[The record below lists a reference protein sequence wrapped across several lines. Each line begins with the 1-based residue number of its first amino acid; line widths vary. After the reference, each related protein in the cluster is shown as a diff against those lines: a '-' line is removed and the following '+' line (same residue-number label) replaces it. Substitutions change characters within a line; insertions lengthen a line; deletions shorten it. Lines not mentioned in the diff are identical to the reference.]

1 MSHELLLLAGRDRPL
16 ERVRRAALVRHAA
29 LAVPGAVSHL
39 FAETPHGAVALVES
53 APSGGDH
60 AEMEEHAGNL
70 RCHVATTPLG
80 LVVARRRVEDGR
92 SAGAEAGHVRLDIAD
107 DGSVELSTD
116 GVAFLP
122 CFWAEHRDQLYVST
136 HLASLVSLGVPADE
150 DPAAVLQYLV
160 MFHPLQ
166 HRTLLR
172 HAALVPPGG
181 HLRWNAS
188 DGATLSAHPL
198 FVPSDLAM
206 TDDEAVATFRHVWPA
221 VASDLFERNAA
232 SRTALALSGGLD
244 SRAIAVGSAALKL
257 RPLAYTYG
265 DDFRRETMAAR
276 RVAMRLELPHLTIPV
291 VDDRL
296 LHGVDGIA
304 ARLDG
309 AHGPAEMY
317 ESWFADLLRSIAD
330 VVING
335 LAGGPLWGDDKAVGL
350 VGRDAVLHHM
360 VARYSRD
367 AAAVVPFLA
376 TAGVDAVLECV
387 RTGILDSMSAWDF
400 SSRADT
406 AVYWKVANRQMRWG
420 NMLVNALR
428 RAGLQIEA
436 PFLDGRFLRFAARL
450 TPRQRANGSLYLRV
464 HREVFERTADIGR
477 SDDGNSPRSLSHV
490 YWSADASYARQLVA
504 LTRNHPVA
512 AGRRAL
518 RRSIQVGAD
527 ALAQGGLTRPA
538 DRVANRASVFP
549 AETWLRTGGTYADRL
564 ADLVGRA
571 VGAHPMLDDDFID
584 RSAVGIR
591 TGHAPASA
599 VTLGRVGTLALW
611 LTDYSARAE
620 AVRGVDVSHPTSG

>member
-1 MSHELLLLAGRDRPL
+1 MSHELLLLVGRDRPL
-16 ERVRRAALVRHAA
+16 ERARRAALVRHAA

-39 FAETPHGAVALVES
+39 FAETPHAAVALVES
-53 APSGGDH
+53 APPGGDH
-60 AEMEEHAGNL
+60 GEMEERAGNL
-70 RCHVATTPLG
+70 RCHVATTRLG
-80 LVVARRRVEDGR
+80 LAAARRTVEHGR
-92 SAGAEAGHVRLDIAD
+92 SAGAEAGHLRLAIAD

-122 CFWAEHRDQLYVST
+122 CFWAEHRDRLHVST

-172 HAALVPPGG
+172 HAALLPPGG

-188 DGATLSAHPL
+188 DGASLTAHPL

-206 TDDEAVATFRHVWPA
+206 TDDEAVATFRQIWPA
-221 VASDLFERNAA
+221 VVFDLFERNEG
-232 SRTALALSGGLD
+232 SRTALGLSGGLD
-244 SRAIAVGSAALKL
+244 SRAIAAGMAALNL
-257 RPLAYTYG
+257 RPLSYTYG

-296 LHGVDGIA
+296 LRGADGIA

-330 VVING
+330 VVVNG

-350 VGRDAVLHHM
+350 IGPEAVLHHM

-376 TAGVDAVLECV
+376 TADVDTVLSSV
-387 RTGILDSMSAWDF
+387 RTAIIDSMSAWDF
-400 SSRADT
+400 STRADT

-420 NMLVNALR
+420 NMLVSALR

-450 TPRQRANGSLYLRV
+450 TPRQRTNGALYLRV

-490 YWSADASYARQLVA
+490 YWSGDASYTRQLAA

-512 AGRRAL
+512 AARRAL
-518 RRSIQVGAD
+518 RHSLQVGAET
-527 ALAQGGLTRPA
+527 LARGGLTRPA
-538 DRVANRASVFP
+538 DRVGSRASVFP

-564 ADLVGRA
+564 ADLVGSA

-591 TGHAPASA
+591 KGHAPASP
-599 VTLGRVGTLALW
+599 VILGRVGTLALW

-620 AVRGVDVSHPTSG
+620 AVRRVEVSDSTSG